1 MLRMV
6 THGNAHVYRV
16 SPRSA
21 PQTLIRFRG
30 EVETTEYLNAFGA
43 TPESIQ
49 DISAFSTCE

>member
-1 MLRMV
+1 MV